1 MEQKRVEFESEQ
13 WSAARK
19 KAKKLGKAAEALITL
34 GEHSFDGEAFGTLF
48 DHFAAPLLKKQQ
60 SFQQIEQFYT
70 PELSKL
76 LRELTDEDYEADFP
90 ALLALRAE
98 GQFSSSM
105 VRRSFHSSQLSV
117 YLPEWISL
125 LAGLVY
131 GYYFTGSIYDKL
143 FTGHDFLRGYEY
155 QLALALRRGDEQ
167 ISAALKEAIYGDSSQ
182 VKLSRKM
189 IEAIII
195 SGREDLLEDLLK
207 LLLTARLQ
215 EGLRQQIL
223 ESADKGS
230 VQTLSCILKCCLDH
244 DLFRFSS
251 AVRALDVWT
260 GLPMGDTRP
269 AQARRSAKLALE
281 VLTDEEKR
289 KEYLAGED
297 YLELYF
303 ALWGQGG
310 HEFMESTAAVEK
322 LLVDEHRNRRI
333 LGWYF
338 VQNSDMA
345 AYRMGIA
352 SRHLDER
359 DVEVLAW
366 LTGCLEISYQLRGAR
381 YYKSSKK
388 SFPNPNLPQS
398 REERRR
404 VFFELK
410 ELAAFVGNKKRSYQD
425 VPFPGVSAELSNERV
440 IACMLSLAA
449 YEMDRTL
456 VRELPE
462 LLPWMSADHKSCLI
476 AYFLHPKTD
485 ADDRALLLGLL
496 EDRSVTVKEEAV
508 RALSACTLSAG
519 ELRALSMVLRSK
531 SGSLRGTVTPI
542 LRAQPG
548 ELLLPLISEMLESR
562 EEYQNQAAIE
572 LIRER
577 KEKEPEILE
586 RYRGQLL
593 GLRERKLSTQTGI
606 LLDQL
611 LPEEETPVYTPEN
624 GYGLYDPRKTA
635 AWREKLDSAFSVRK
649 TGLLGK
655 LMGKAQD
662 DLMSEQ
668 EIRGLFP
675 KKTEVD
681 ALLQRL
687 MAVFQRNAD
696 YEYEADELDGG
707 RRKHLFG
714 DLSGYNYA
722 MPAGCGCRMLS
733 DPKARLDM
741 LPFADEFREALGEY
755 AKDPGKMLGLYCCTV
770 SPAISAEASEGA
782 FEAWFLPILAKGL
795 APNYLDRDLI
805 RTFQEKLRGAA
816 VPDYL
821 FLEFARDLIRLLRW
835 DFDQHQVFAIAFE
848 VYRSLVA
855 IIGEDNLSRGV
866 RKDSLGKEFLAAH
879 PWVRPFTAAESRI
892 LTTWRDLIQKLE
904 LSDEDFALWFPFEYR
919 ISHLA
924 DRELSLTVDQ
934 YFRAWELGILSR
946 DGLMEW
952 LLKPEKTP
960 PQKIRILT
968 KKGSSNGSAEFH
980 RKHPRAGEIE
990 GPLIDRIVSI
1000 EEKRGE
1006 LQTPL
1011 TQHCLAVE
1019 RLEGAGHFCRLLA
1032 ALGKEN
1038 FNRGYEYSWN
1048 AEKRAVL
1055 SRLLRHCYPARDDTP
1070 EGLRELLAATD
1081 ISEKRLAEAVMYAP
1095 QWAGFA
1101 EQILNW
1107 PGLRSAVWFFHAHIN
1122 ESFSAEKETEV
1133 ALYSPIS
1140 PQHFNDGAFD
1150 KQWFLDAY
1158 GKLGEKRFQT
1168 LYQSAKYITSGS
1180 NQHRRSQLYTDAV
1193 LGRLDAEE
1201 LRREI
1206 REKRNQ
1212 EKLRCYPLL
1221 PMAEGDT
1228 RETLRRY
1235 AFIQQFLKESKQF
1248 GAQRRESEKKA
1259 CAVALEN
1266 LAITAGYSDVN
1277 RLIWQMETAQTEELR
1292 PLMEPAEAEEYTL
1305 FLRINEEGDATVAVM
1320 KDGKELK
1327 TVPKALQKNE
1337 AYLERKESAKEL
1349 KEQKR
1354 RARDSLERAMT
1365 EQTAF
1370 TASELQNLLRNPVLS
1385 PMVKRLLWCG
1395 EEGIGFLR
1403 ERESG
1408 LVLETLSEET
1418 LPCGERLRLAHP
1430 HDLITTGTWADW
1442 MHRLYL
1448 EKTIQPFKQV
1458 FREYYPITREER
1470 EERTISR
1477 RYAGYQV
1484 QPKRTLGLLKTRGW
1498 TVDYEE
1504 GLQKVFYKENLVVR
1518 MFALADWFSPADIEA
1533 PTLETVEFFSRE
1545 TGKIVPLEDVPPVL
1559 FSETMRDLDLVVS
1572 VAYVGG
1578 ADPEASHS
1586 TVELRTAL
1594 AQEIVKLL
1602 HLENVSF
1609 IGSHARIRGKLA
1621 AWSVHL
1627 GSGIV
1632 HAEGKG
1638 SIVILPVHSQARGR
1652 IFLPFADDDPK
1663 TAEILSKIVLL
1674 SEDSKIK
1681 DPGILGQI

>member
-1 MEQKRVEFESEQ
+1 MEQKRVEFESER

-19 KAKKLGKAAEALITL
+19 KAKKLGKQAEALITL
-34 GEHSFDGEAFGTLF
+34 GEHIFDSEAFHTLF
-48 DHFAAPLLKKQQ
+48 EHFAAPLLKKPE
-60 SFQQIEQFYT
+60 SFLKLEQFYT

-76 LRELTDEDYEADFP
+76 LRELTDKDYEADFP

-98 GQFSSSM
+98 GQYSSSM
-105 VRRSFHSSQLSV
+105 ERRSFRSTQLSV
-117 YLPEWISL
+117 YLPEWIRL
-125 LAGLVY
+125 LAGLVH
-131 GYYFTGSIYDKL
+131 GYFFSGSLFDKL
-143 FTGHDFLRGYEY
+143 FTGQESLGGYEY

-167 ISAALKEAIYGDSSQ
+167 LCAALREAIYGESSQ
-182 VKLSRKM
+182 IKLSRKM
-189 IEAIII
+189 IEAIVI
-195 SGREDLLEDLLK
+195 SGREDLLEDLEK
-207 LLLTARLQ
+207 LLLTAGLQ

-230 VQTLSCILKCCLDH
+230 TNTLARILKCCLDH

-251 AVRALDVWT
+251 AVRALDVWA

-269 AQARRSAKLALE
+269 AQARRSAELALA
-281 VLTDEEKR
+281 VLTDEGKR
-289 KEYLAGED
+289 KKYLASED

-303 ALWGQGG
+303 ALWGQGCR
-310 HEFMESTAAVEK
+310 ELTESTKEVEK
-322 LLVDEHRNRRI
+322 LLGDEHQSRRI

-338 VQNSDMA
+338 VQNSDLA
-345 AYRMGIA
+345 AFRMGIA
-352 SRHLDER
+352 SIHLDER
-359 DVEVLAW
+359 DDEVLAW

-381 YYKSSKK
+381 YYKFSKK
-388 SFPNPNLPQS
+388 SFPNPNLPKS

-404 VFFELK
+404 AFFALK
-410 ELAAFVGNKKRSYQD
+410 ELAAYIGNKKRSYRD

-440 IACMLSLAA
+440 IECMQSLAA

-462 LLPWMSADHKSCLI
+462 LLPWMNADQKCCLI
-476 AYFLHPKTD
+476 AYFLHPNTD
-485 ADDRALLLGLL
+485 ADDRALLLKLL

-508 RALSACTLSAG
+508 RALSTCTLDAG
-519 ELRALSMVLRSK
+519 ELRSLAAVLRSK
-531 SGSLRGTVTPI
+531 SGSLRSAVTPV

-548 ELLLPLISEMLESR
+548 ELLLPLISEMLDSS

-577 KEKEPEILE
+577 KDKEPQILE
-586 RYRGQLL
+586 RNRGQLQ
-593 GLRERKLSTQTGI
+593 GLRERKLSTQTLI

-624 GYGLYDPRKTA
+624 GYGLYDPQKTA
-635 AWREKLDSAFSVRK
+635 AWREELDKTLSVRK
-649 TGLLGK
+649 TRLLGK
-655 LMGKAQD
+655 LLGKAQEG
-662 DLMSEQ
+662 LMSEQ
-668 EIRGLFP
+668 EIRSLYP
-675 KKTEVD
+675 SKAEVD

-687 MAVFQRNAD
+687 MAVFQRHAD
-696 YEYEADELDGG
+696 YEYEADELDGA

-714 DLSGYNYA
+714 DLSGYHFA
-722 MPAGCGCRMLS
+722 MPVGCGCRMLS
-733 DPKARLDM
+733 DPKARLNM
-741 LPFADEFREALGEY
+741 LPFADEFREALGEF
-755 AKDPGKMLGLYCCTV
+755 AKEPRKMLGLYCCTV
-770 SPAISAEASEGA
+770 SPLISAEAVDGV

-795 APNYLDRDLI
+795 APNYLDRDI
-805 RTFQEKLRGAA
+805 ISAFQAKLRGST

-835 DFDQHQVFAIAFE
+835 EFDQHEIFSQAFA

-855 IIGEDNLSRGV
+855 IIGEENLSRGV
-866 RKDSLGKEFLAAH
+866 RKDTLGKEFLATH
-879 PWVRPFTAAESRI
+879 PWVRAFTAAESRI
-892 LTTWRDLIQKLE
+892 LTVWRELIQKLE
-904 LSDEDFALWFPFEYR
+904 LRDEDFAQWFPYEYR
-919 ISHLA
+919 IAHLA

-934 YFRAWELGILSR
+934 YFRAWEQGILSK

-968 KKGSSNGSAEFH
+968 KKGSSDWSAEFH

-1019 RLEGAGHFCRLLA
+1019 HLEGAGHFCRLLA

-1070 EGLRELLAATD
+1070 EGLRELLKATD
-1081 ISEKRLAEAVMYAP
+1081 IRDMRLAEAVMYAP

-1140 PQHFNDGAFD
+1140 PQQFNDGAFD

-1158 GKLGEKRFQT
+1158 GKLGEMRFQT
-1168 LYQSAKYITSGS
+1168 LYKSAKYITSGS
-1180 NQHRRSQLYTDAV
+1180 NQHRRSQLYADAV

-1206 REKRNQ
+1206 TEKRNQ
-1212 EKLRCYPLL
+1212 EKLRCYPLI

-1228 RETLRRY
+1228 REALRRY

-1277 RLIWQMETAQTEELR
+1277 RLIWQMETAQTEALR
-1292 PLMEPAEAEEYTL
+1292 PLMEPAEAEGYTL
-1305 FLRINEEGDATVAVM
+1305 FLRINGEGDASVAVM

-1337 AYLERKESAKEL
+1337 VYLERKESAKEL

-1370 TASELQNLLRNPVLS
+1370 TAAELQNLLQNPVLS

-1395 EEGIGFLR
+1395 RDGIGFLR
-1403 ERESG
+1403 ERENG
-1408 LVLETLSEET
+1408 LVLETLGGEA
-1418 LPCGERLRLAHP
+1418 LPCGELLRLAHP
-1430 HDLITTGTWADW
+1430 HDLISAGIWADW
-1442 MHRLYL
+1442 MHRLY
-1448 EKTIQPFKQV
+1448 EDKTVQPFKQV

-1470 EERTISR
+1470 EERTLSR
-1477 RYAGYQV
+1477 RYAGFQV

-1545 TGKIVPLEDVPPVL
+1545 TGENVALEEVPPVL
-1559 FSETMRDLDLVVS
+1559 FSETMRDLDLMMS

-1578 ADPEASHS
+1578 VDPEASHS

-1594 AQEIVKLL
+1594 AREIVKLL

-1621 AWSVHL
+1621 SWSVHL
-1627 GSGIV
+1627 GSGVV

-1681 DPGILGQI
+1681 DPGILAQV